1 MVVIYL
7 QPYIW
12 DALHGGEGRASIIIV
27 SQYLV
32 SETVV
37 TLESILDGLSVPFP
51 NVSIQ
56 KRRDC
61 VMDLSTNIDSVVGMS
76 GKISHMF
83 IPTTNHFARVM
94 DSFPSP
100 LHLLEAQRRS
110 GITEAPRERPIPN
123 AS

>member
-37 TLESILDGLSVPFP
+37 TLESILDGLSMPFP

-61 VMDLSTNIDSVVGMS
+61 VMYLSTNIDSVVRMPR
-76 GKISHMF
+76 KIPDMF
-83 IPTTNHFARVM
+83 IPATNQF
-94 DSFPSP
+94 S
-100 LHLLEAQRRS
+100 
-110 GITEAPRERPIPN
+110 
-123 AS
+123 